1 MRKEYRT
8 VPADEVLSRFPPERQ
23 AKINARAIQ
32 LIAQEVGLSDLRKA
46 QHLTQEEV
54 AERLGGKQVHISR
67 FEKRSDVKLSK
78 LRDYIEAIGG
88 TLDLLVTLPDGVPF
102 RLAHP
107 PASRRRG
114 ASGKTSKTTGSGIG
128 RKPER

>member
-1 MRKEYRT
+1 MRKEYRPI
-8 VPADEVLSRFPPERQ
+8 PADEVLSRFPPERQ

-54 AERLGGKQVHISR
+54 AARLGGKQVHISR

-78 LRDYIEAIGG
+78 LCEYVEAIGG
-88 TLDLLVTLPDGVPF
+88 TLDLLVTLPDGVPYK
-102 RLAHP
+102 LARP
-107 PASRRRG
+107 PASPRRG
-114 ASGKTSKTTGSGIG
+114 GSKKTSKAK
-128 RKPER
+128 RANF

>member
-1 MRKEYRT
+1 MRKEYRPI
-8 VPADEVLSRFPPERQ
+8 PADEVLSRFPPERQ

-32 LIAQEVGLSDLRKA
+32 LMAEEVGLSDLRKA

-67 FEKRSDVKLSK
+67 FERRSDVKLSK
-78 LRDYIEAIGG
+78 LREYVEAIGG

-102 RLAHP
+102 KLARP
-107 PASRRRG
+107 PASRRRRN
-114 ASGKTSKTTGSGIG
+114 SKKTSKARRVSV
-128 RKPER
+128 

>member
-8 VPADEVLSRFPPERQ
+8 VPADDVLARFSPERQ

-32 LIAQEVGLSDLRKA
+32 LIAQEIGLSDLRKA
-46 QHLTQEEV
+46 QHLTQEDV
-54 AERLGGKQVHISR
+54 AARLGGKQVHISR

-78 LRDYIEAIGG
+78 LREYVEAIGG

-102 RLAHP
+102 QACAPSCSP
-107 PASRRRG
+107 PRRG
-114 ASGKTSKTTGSGIG
+114 NKKTSKAKRVSV
-128 RKPER
+128 